1 MLSSRRLSSPDSSV
15 SGVWAAA
22 ATVATVAEESR
33 RSHRGMSTPAQMA
46 TIATYKIALLNKPP
60 LGATGADGPATM
72 TTGSRT
78 WAYCSRQAQ
87 GSRDAT

>member
-1 MLSSRRLSSPDSSV
+1 MGAGEARE
-15 SGVWAAA
+15 AEA
-22 ATVATVAEESR
+22 ATVAEESR

-46 TIATYKIALLNKPP
+46 TIATYRIALLNDPP
-60 LGATGADGPATM
+60 LGATGADGTATM

>member
-1 MLSSRRLSSPDSSV
+1 MSSSRRLSAPDSSV

-22 ATVATVAEESR
+22 ATVAEESR

-87 GSRDAT
+87 GLRDAT

>member
-1 MLSSRRLSSPDSSV
+1 
-15 SGVWAAA
+15 
-22 ATVATVAEESR
+22 
-33 RSHRGMSTPAQMA
+33 MSTPAQMA

-87 GSRDAT
+87 GLRDAT